1 MLVSDVGY
9 ELAAIGHYVAMY
21 VWATRGKQITFLLV
35 FSPIHFFSS
44 LNRYMGAKYIR
55 FHFHVS

>member
-21 VWATRGKQITFLLV
+21 VWATRGKQITLYFHQYISFPLLIDIWGQSTYV
-35 FSPIHFFSS
+35 FIF
-44 LNRYMGAKYIR
+44 M
-55 FHFHVS
+55 

>member
-21 VWATRGKQITFLLV
+21 VWATRGKQITFLYFHQYISFPLLIDVWGQSTYV
-35 FSPIHFFSS
+35 FIF
-44 LNRYMGAKYIR
+44 M
-55 FHFHVS
+55 

>member
-1 MLVSDVGY
+1 MLVSNVGY

-21 VWATRGKQITFLLV
+21 VWATRGKQITFLYFHQYISFPLLIDV
-35 FSPIHFFSS
+35 W
-44 LNRYMGAKYIR
+44 GAKYIR